1 MDRDGAIEEI
11 VADAC
16 MTVLSTD
23 AGIKAVTNLKTENKG
38 LWNALKRFF
47 TQFFNRIDKMYKG
60 VKVDSEEGQ
69 YGS

>member
-38 LWNALKRFF
+38 LWNALKR
-47 TQFFNRIDKMYKG
+47 
-60 VKVDSEEGQ
+60 
-69 YGS
+69 